1 MEPQESAGYF
11 LVPVNLGHLIS
22 IQKSHRRAIGKAGLD
37 TFPFYCWVSK
47 LLKRVLPP
55 GIPNSQPRSPRIQ
68 TLSARYLTY
77 TSSGRR
83 ISQSGPDSPHRTGCA
98 TGPYSFSAPQK
109 IEELNDVSAN
119 TRLIEVSRFRGG
131 TRAKLAIPASRSEEA
146 HYRRQK
152 CPRAVQREPIRRRPK
167 GGCVPCIALTA
178 ELRFSGAE

>member
-1 MEPQESAGYF
+1 MESVEITTDLNYGEPQQGSAPYIEVLLILRMEPQESAGYF

-47 LLKRVLPP
+47 LLKRVFPP

-83 ISQSGPDSPHRTGCA
+83 ISHSGPDSPHRTGCA

-109 IEELNDVSAN
+109 LKN
-119 TRLIEVSRFRGG
+119 
-131 TRAKLAIPASRSEEA
+131 
-146 HYRRQK
+146 
-152 CPRAVQREPIRRRPK
+152 
-167 GGCVPCIALTA
+167 
-178 ELRFSGAE
+178 

>member
-1 MEPQESAGYF
+1 M
-11 LVPVNLGHLIS
+11 
-22 IQKSHRRAIGKAGLD
+22 
-37 TFPFYCWVSK
+37 SK
-47 LLKRVLPP
+47 FLKRVFPP

-83 ISQSGPDSPHRTGCA
+83 ISHSGPDSPHRTGCA

-131 TRAKLAIPASRSEEA
+131 TRANSQFLQVVQKKRVIGARSARELYSGSRSA
-146 HYRRQK
+146 AGQK
-152 CPRAVQREPIRRRPK
+152 EDVFH
-167 GGCVPCIALTA
+167 ALP
-178 ELRFSGAE
+178 